1 MPSSSSTN
9 TLTWGTCRDSPAW
22 ERGGGKE
29 RWRVKNTDN
38 CRHDVSHWLRFL
50 HEEIADTQ
58 VHRSPVNFD
67 LNEYDIW
74 RSSTDNHCVMGESV
88 FQSSYRG
95 WVRIF
100 SREQQWHW
108 WTMQKFI
115 QTIITVLRFQL
126 KRLNLARSQISK
138 LAYSTKFKDWLLGI
152 CRDKCQQR
160 KVRLRLLKFLI
171 FIE

>member
-1 MPSSSSTN
+1 MRHVQ
-9 TLTWGTCRDSPAW
+9 GFTCLR
-22 ERGGGKE
+22 ERGREGEMESQKH
-29 RWRVKNTDN
+29 RQLQTWRQSLALIFAWGN
-38 CRHDVSHWLRFL
+38 CWHTSAQEPSELWPEWVRHL
-50 HEEIADTQ
+50 
-58 VHRSPVNFD
+58 
-67 LNEYDIW
+67 
-74 RSSTDNHCVMGESV
+74 CVMGESV

-138 LAYSTKFKDWLLGI
+138 LAYNTKFKDWLLGI